1 MGVLGNKTRLLY
13 GFYDMS
19 GDTYEW
25 EVSQTVGETEKT
37 VLTSTAMEY
46 FPNILEGSLTFSGY
60 LKVPDS
66 TFVESRLNDL
76 LNSGTENVAVLLN
89 YQTFPSP
96 AIIFPSAFNNTV
108 NFSASVN
115 ELLTFNGGVRSRS
128 PIQRGHLINYSK
140 NVTVAGAQDSVQV
153 SSIAATNTGNIFLF
167 VHSITGTP
175 TTGVVISIQS
185 SANNS
190 SFTTNATFTTTT
202 QKSMLSTTTTPYVGP
217 YIRANV
223 VNLDG
228 ATGVNFSVIVNKI

>member
-25 EVSQTVGETEKT
+25 EISQTVGELEKT

-46 FPNILEGSLTFSGY
+46 VPSIVEGSLTFSGY
-60 LKVPDS
+60 LKVPS
-66 TFVESRLNDL
+66 ATFVESRLNNV
-76 LNSGTENVAVLLN
+76 LNSGTENVALLLN

-96 AIIFPSAFNNTV
+96 VIIFPNAFNNTV

-115 ELLTFNGGVRSRS
+115 EMLTFNGGVRSRS
-128 PIQRGHLINYSK
+128 PIQRGHLINYAQS
-140 NVTVAGAQDSVQV
+140 VVLAGALPSVQV
-153 SSIAATNTGNIFLF
+153 PSIVNTNNGNIFLF
-167 VHSITGTP
+167 LHSITGTP
-175 TTGVVISIQS
+175 ATDIQIDVQS

-190 SFTTNATFTTTT
+190 TFTTNATFTFSG
-202 QKSMLSTTTTPYVGP
+202 QKSTFAGTYPAYVGP

-223 VNLDG
+223 VSLGD
-228 ATGVNFSVIVNKI
+228 ATGINFSVVVTKN

>member
-46 FPNILEGSLTFSGY
+46 VPNILEGSLTFSGY
-60 LKVPDS
+60 LKVPSS
-66 TFVESRLNDL
+66 TFIESRLNNV

-89 YQTFPSP
+89 YQSFPSP
-96 AIIFPSAFNNTV
+96 VIIFPSAFNNTV

-140 NVTVAGAQDSVQV
+140 SVTVAGAQNSVQV

-175 TTGVVISIQS
+175 ATGVVINIQS

-190 SFTTNATFTTTT
+190 TFTTNATFTTTT
-202 QKSMLSTTTTPYVGP
+202 QKSMLSETTTPYVGP

-223 VNLDG
+223 INLDG
-228 ATGVNFSVIVNKI
+228 ATEVNFSVIVNKI